1 MGNGQGL
8 GGVIMRTVYLDENY
22 ICHVENAEGRTA
34 YEVDFLDN
42 ACDLKIESTRY
53 VPGGHRWIRSDGII
67 FPGPMVAYT
76 MDSQMVDAAQREY
89 EQAQAEIEDMKTALN
104 ELGVKADG

>member
-1 MGNGQGL
+1 
-8 GGVIMRTVYLDENY
+8 MRTVYLDSNY

-42 ACDLKIESTRY
+42 ACDLKIESDRY
-53 VPGGHRWIRSDGII
+53 VPEGHRWRRSDGII

-76 MDSQMVDAAQREY
+76 MDSQMVEAAQQEY
-89 EQAQAEIEDMKTALN
+89 EKVQAEIEDMKSALN